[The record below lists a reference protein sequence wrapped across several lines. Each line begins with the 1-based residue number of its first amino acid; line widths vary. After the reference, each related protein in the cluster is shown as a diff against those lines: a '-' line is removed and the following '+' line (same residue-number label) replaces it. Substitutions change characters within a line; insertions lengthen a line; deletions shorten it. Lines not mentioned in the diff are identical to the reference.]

1 MWTPFTIAKLVS
13 PRTMVYDTDNT
24 YNLYITDRTYNYSS
38 GGKKTTSNWRK
49 PHCIL
54 GIVFPEK
61 FMVSLLN

>member
-38 GGKKTTSNWRK
+38 GGKKQLLTGGS
-49 PHCIL
+49 H
-54 GIVFPEK
+54 IVY
-61 FMVSLLN
+61 LA